1 VKISIIAAAL
11 VVGAAAQATPA
22 VAEGNDSQTRI
33 VIGSMEPT
41 RESPQAARHEAGAVL
56 AEAERACAKDHDH
69 GAQQACLKRA
79 HEDYHQQMA
88 RAGRTD

>member
-11 VVGAAAQATPA
+11 AVAAAAQLTPA
-22 VAEGNDSQTRI
+22 VAAGDISQTRI
-33 VIGSMEPT
+33 VVGSMEPT

-56 AEAERACAKDHDH
+56 AEAEHACAKDHDH
-69 GAQQACLKRA
+69 GARQACLTSA

-88 RAGRTD
+88 EAGRSG